1 MDVELGISLFLF
13 AENMK
18 NRLKMM
24 KEPDIC
30 ILIAQLL
37 DSMLFFFGI
46 LVSVSLG
53 TKVLL

>member
-37 DSMLFFFGI
+37 DSMLFFFSI

>member
-1 MDVELGISLFLF
+1 MEIGASLFLF

-18 NRLKMM
+18 NRLKAM
-24 KEPDIC
+24 KEPNVC

-37 DSMLFFFGI
+37 DSVLFFFSI